1 MVGNNNNFSEKEIEG
16 NLKSQRSLA
25 LYRIRLLEEEECDGD
40 DCYHIDG
47 AASRAIGFPSLFL
60 PLLSQSIE
68 KFIAIISRNRICCD
82 DCDGNE
88 QNTTTTTSLSQVT
101 ETIDLVR
108 LLTIYRRISEL
119 DPVLDEEI
127 GKQGAHLR
135 LSRII
140 KLDIYSIDCCQCTD
154 DDKTNEA
161 NQDTIIEIQD
171 LACEIASFSKT
182 FPLPASPF
190 VNEDLRARLPLVFN
204 ICPVAG
210 YKTQSESESSSGYN
224 KDGITILINQVTD
237 RQSAQKDVGFVM
249 WPSAVVLSRWLV
261 SNPKELHGKTVLEL
275 GAGCGLT
282 GLVAAKIIQDFKHR
296 EVNELSL
303 SETEAP
309 TAPTAAAT
317 TAVPTTTTSSAA
329 TATAP
334 SNFGSVILS
343 DFNKT
348 VVKNLKGN
356 IGLNDLNEIATA
368 EGLDFYQQDPNGK
381 GRLTTD
387 GVQRTD
393 DLDLADVILAADVIC
408 QPEDAFAAARSIAS
422 ALREGCKAIVVS
434 ADSKHRFGV
443 EKLEEACKTVG
454 SLSILSKSNVDDYL
468 YNNNN
473 NNNNNRDSDAD
484 SISRDDDM
492 EKTSGF
498 VHGMTLTMYTIQ
510 KNSSKT

>member
-1 MVGNNNNFSEKEIEG
+1 MVEANRNNNFSEKEIEG

-25 LYRIRLLEEEECDGD
+25 LYRIRLLEEEECDG
-40 DCYHIDG
+40 HSDG
-47 AASRAIGFPSLFL
+47 ATSRAIGFPSLFL

-68 KFIAIISRNRICCD
+68 KFITIISTNRICCD
-82 DCDGNE
+82 GGE
-88 QNTTTTTSLSQVT
+88 QNTTLLSQVT

-140 KLDIYSIDCCQCTD
+140 KLDIYSIDCCQCND
-154 DDKTNEA
+154 DNNTNEA

-190 VNEDLRARLPLVFN
+190 MDEDLRARLPLVFN
-204 ICPVAG
+204 ICPVAR
-210 YKTQSESESSSGYN
+210 YKTKCESSGYN
-224 KDGITILINQVTD
+224 EDGITILINQVTD

-261 SNPKELHGKTVLEL
+261 SNPIELQGKTVLEL

-282 GLVAAKIIQDFKHR
+282 GLVAAKIIQDFKNW
-296 EVNELSL
+296 EDNELSL
-303 SETEAP
+303 SA
-309 TAPTAAAT
+309 TAA
-317 TAVPTTTTSSAA
+317 PTTT
-329 TATAP
+329 P
-334 SNFGSVILS
+334 SDSGRVILS
-343 DFNKT
+343 DFNET
-348 VVKNLKGN
+348 VVKNIKGN

-381 GRLTTD
+381 GRLTTN

-393 DLDLADVILAADVIC
+393 DYDLADVILAADVIC

-454 SLSILSKSNVDDYL
+454 CLSILSKSNVDDYL
-468 YNNNN
+468 YNNC
-473 NNNNNRDSDAD
+473 DSDD

-498 VHGMTLTMYTIQ
+498 VHGMTLTMYVIL
-510 KNSSKT
+510 KDSKT

>member
-1 MVGNNNNFSEKEIEG
+1 MVGANRNNNNFSEKEIEG

-25 LYRIRLLEEEECDGD
+25 LYRILLLEEEECDGD
-40 DCYHIDG
+40 GDGHIDG
-47 AASRAIGFPSLFL
+47 ATSRAIGFPSLFL

-68 KFIAIISRNRICCD
+68 KFIGIITRNRICCE
-82 DCDGNE
+82 DGGE
-88 QNTTTTTSLSQVT
+88 QNTTSTTLLSQVN

-140 KLDIYSIDCCQCTD
+140 KLDIHSIDCCRCND

-190 VNEDLRARLPLVFN
+190 MNEDLRARLPLVFN

-210 YKTQSESESSSGYN
+210 YKTKSESSSGYN
-224 KDGITILINQVTD
+224 EDGITILINQVTD

-282 GLVAAKIIQDFKHR
+282 GLVAAKIIQDFKHL

-303 SETEAP
+303 SVTETTATEA
-309 TAPTAAAT
+309 AAA
-317 TAVPTTTTSSAA
+317 AAAPTTTT
-329 TATAP
+329 TTIVP
-334 SNFGSVILS
+334 SDSGSVILS
-343 DFNKT
+343 DFNET

-443 EKLEEACKTVG
+443 EKLEEAIKTVG
-454 SLSILSKSNVDDYL
+454 CLSILSKLNVDDSL

-473 NNNNNRDSDAD
+473 DNNNNRASDAD

-510 KNSSKT
+510 KNIKT